1 MQKTINQLMT
11 KEVIVIDFNTKFS
24 KILEFFHEFRMNHL
38 PVVYNDKL
46 VGMISLRD
54 VLNTYYK
61 HLGDPSSF
69 TIENIDNNF
78 KVENIMT
85 KDVHSIK
92 ADSTREKRLTPLKT
106 ISFGLYL

>member
-24 KILEFFHEFRMNHL
+24 KIIEFFHEFRMNHL

-69 TIENIDNNF
+69 TIENIDNN
-78 KVENIMT
+78 
-85 KDVHSIK
+85 
-92 ADSTREKRLTPLKT
+92 LKFP
-106 ISFGLYL
+106 SLVSRSVS